1 LLDSQKAAVF
11 RDSPASLERMLLRR
25 NASKPKT
32 KNLAYEE
39 LTMSIQKK
47 SLLST
52 LKTTKKAIVA
62 STPAKSEV
70 EVAPST
76 RLAKKANF
84 ASKANYASKVSHA
97 SKTRLASKTS
107 KFASKFASKIV

>member
-11 RDSPASLERMLLRR
+11 RDSAAGLERMLLRR
-25 NASKPKT
+25 IASKPKT

-62 STPAKSEV
+62 STPAAAEV
-70 EVAPST
+70 TPAARMASKKPS
-76 RLAKKANF
+76 F
-84 ASKANYASKVSHA
+84 ASKKPSFASKKPSFASKKPSFASKVY
-97 SKTRLASKTS
+97 
-107 KFASKFASKIV
+107 